1 MAKYWDY
8 SIQYGSCIDSVAI
21 WIFNAAMNSFTD
33 LAMIFLPILM
43 MWNVQMARRQKI
55 AVNCIFLLGGL

>member
-8 SIQYGSCIDSVAI
+8 SIQYGSCIDSVTI
-21 WIFNAAMNSFTD
+21 WIFNSAMNSITD
-33 LAMIFLPILM
+33 IAMIFLPILM
-43 MWNVQMARRQKI
+43 MWNVQISRRQKI